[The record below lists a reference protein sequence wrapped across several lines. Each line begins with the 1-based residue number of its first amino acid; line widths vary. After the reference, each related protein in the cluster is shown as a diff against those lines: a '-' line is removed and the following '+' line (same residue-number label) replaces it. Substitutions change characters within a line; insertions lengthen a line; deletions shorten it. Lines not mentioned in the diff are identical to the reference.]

1 MSWSGSGGAAV
12 GSLDGKAA
20 LVTGAGQGIGRAIA
34 VELARRGA
42 SAVAVADRD
51 AETATETAALVRA
64 AGARAE
70 PIVCDLRVRDDI
82 AGMVTRAAE
91 HFDGLDVLVNN
102 AGVIETAFTTEPDR
116 GVDSLPEEVWDA
128 VYEVNLK
135 AVWLTTKFAAPF
147 LRRSTRGPAI
157 VNTASVSGL
166 TGFANAP
173 AYGVTKAG
181 VIHLTKVT
189 AVDLAPV
196 RCNCFCPGVIET
208 RLTRDFLAAAAD
220 PGAAER
226 ELTAPQLVERLGRP
240 EEVAALACFL
250 ASDDAAFITGSAY
263 VIDGGALA
271 WLGVRN

>member
-1 MSWSGSGGAAV
+1 MM
-12 GSLDGKAA
+12 GSLDGKTG

-34 VELARRGA
+34 VEMARQGA
-42 SAVAVADRD
+42 PAVAVADRNKETV
-51 AETATETAALVRA
+51 AETAELVRA

-70 PIVCDLRVRDDI
+70 AIVCDLRVRDSI
-82 AGMVTRAAE
+82 ADMVTRTAE
-91 HFDGLDVLVNN
+91 RFDGLDVLVNN
-102 AGVIETAFTTEPDR
+102 AGVIETAFTTAADR
-116 GVDSLPEEVWDA
+116 GVDSLSEEVWDA

-135 AVWLTTKFAAPF
+135 AVWLTTKFAAPY
-147 LRRSTRGPAI
+147 LRRSARGPAI

-166 TGFANAP
+166 TGFPNAP

-208 RLTRDFLAAAAD
+208 PLSRGYFATAEDRDAM
-220 PGAAER
+220 ER
-226 ELTAPQLVERLGRP
+226 ELTAPQLVERLGKP
-240 EEVAALACFL
+240 EEVAKLACFL
-250 ASDDAAFITGSAY
+250 ASDDAAFITGSSY

-271 WLGVRN
+271 WLGVRG